1 MTQQIKF
8 RTRVYSDCEV
18 RSPEAYYTRVFAD
31 YYQFWTLVGSDDPNC
46 IVVES
51 TNTYDLTP
59 DTLDEVYSR
68 ITPEMYVSTSRSY
81 VKV

>member
-59 DTLDEVYSR
+59 DTLDLVYTR
-68 ITPEMYVSTSRSY
+68 ITPEMYETTSRSY